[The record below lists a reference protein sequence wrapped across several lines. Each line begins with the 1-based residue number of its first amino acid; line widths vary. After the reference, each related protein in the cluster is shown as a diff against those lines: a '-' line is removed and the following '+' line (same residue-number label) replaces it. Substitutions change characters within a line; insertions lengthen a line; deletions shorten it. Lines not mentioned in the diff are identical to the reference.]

1 MTKEDGGNWRPIALA
16 IFGLVLLVFVVFRPV
31 SRFEFTNLDVV
42 GQVVSNPHVHGLTA
56 ENLKHIFSSWSYTSY
71 YPVRSV
77 SHALDFELWGTN
89 PGGYKTSNLL
99 MHLVNTLLV
108 FWLIKRLFRDPLFA
122 ERPVRPW
129 WDAGVAA
136 FASAIF
142 AVHPVV
148 VEAVA
153 WVPAREE
160 LLTTLGA
167 LGCMHCHL
175 TARRSQQ
182 SGGTKT
188 WGLWHVLAA
197 FFCTLA
203 CLSNAVAAVIPFLIT
218 AWDVLT
224 IKGPKF
230 QRIAGGTFVLWVVAI
245 AAIVLKRI
253 GAGNDPTELRFAA
266 FSFEQIIAMVKV
278 YGLNLKTLVWPNP
291 LSIEYYNVDHR
302 VLFDF
307 EFLLGLS
314 SLLLT
319 GLVLWK
325 IRRRKLLLFCL
336 LWFGLALGPVSQAI
350 PHHIHRADRFL
361 YLPLVGLVAALAFT
375 LRPLYERLKSRDHF
389 IAMVAAG
396 LASVFLLGV
405 VSARQLQFW
414 RNSITLWEHALT
426 LTPFS
431 ALAHQC
437 LADAFSDE
445 GQFQRAIPH
454 YEAALRIAPED
465 RATLNNYSI
474 RLSLCHKTEL
484 RDYQL
489 AIQLAHKGCEIEQ
502 WKDPKLRRTLA
513 IAYMNY
519 ATDLK
524 AKGEIALAIANYD
537 KAISADPT
545 YEVAMFNQA
554 LLLAS
559 CSDQSLRRPKEAM
572 RIAEAAVGM
581 LAEPDAVQLSILAK
595 VYAHANRVDKAVTTM
610 RVAIQKAEAQGDG
623 KWIAQLQNELS
634 VLQSLGRGKRA
645 DGPRNP

>member
-1 MTKEDGGNWRPIALA
+1 MTSETSVVQSIGTLQRSISSFNAALTVAHRELLSLFISPMAYVILFVFLLVNGATYRFYIIALRGEMEPVLA
-16 IFGLVLLVFVVFRPV
+16 SQFGGIPFWFLWLLVPALVTMRTFAEERRTGTFELLVTSGISDFSVVLGKFLAAWIFVSLVWSAVLVLLLV
-31 SRFEFTNLDVV
+31 SSIYCSLDWVIV
-42 GQVVSNPHVHGLTA
+42 GSLYFGL
-56 ENLKHIFSSWSYTSY
+56 
-71 YPVRSV
+71 
-77 SHALDFELWGTN
+77 
-89 PGGYKTSNLL
+89 
-99 MHLVNTLLV
+99 
-108 FWLIKRLFRDPLFA
+108 
-122 ERPVRPW
+122 
-129 WDAGVAA
+129 
-136 FASAIF
+136 
-142 AVHPVV
+142 AV
-148 VEAVA
+148 
-153 WVPAREE
+153 
-160 LLTTLGA
+160 
-167 LGCMHCHL
+167 
-175 TARRSQQ
+175 
-182 SGGTKT
+182 
-188 WGLWHVLAA
+188 
-197 FFCTLA
+197 
-203 CLSNAVAAVIPFLIT
+203 
-218 AWDVLT
+218 
-224 IKGPKF
+224 
-230 QRIAGGTFVLWVVAI
+230 
-245 AAIVLKRI
+245 
-253 GAGNDPTELRFAA
+253 
-266 FSFEQIIAMVKV
+266 
-278 YGLNLKTLVWPNP
+278 
-291 LSIEYYNVDHR
+291 
-302 VLFDF
+302 
-307 EFLLGLS
+307 S